1 MIITWF
7 DLVLILFLAG
17 FVFNGLAK
25 GLIRLLGRILGL
37 VIGAI
42 IASYYYIPF
51 YNWSLNYVSLG
62 EGVGKVL
69 SFIVLFVVATRIID
83 WIFVYLE
90 KLFKFI
96 SIIPFTKLIN
106 RLLGGVLG
114 FLEGALFLGVIVYVI
129 NQYAFLDGLFSSQME
144 TSMLVPYL
152 LWFIQILLPIL
163 PEAIKAV
170 ESIMETQ

>member
-1 MIITWF
+1 MMISWF
-7 DLVLILFLAG
+7 DLVLILIWAG

-25 GLIRLLGRILGL
+25 GLIRLLGRIVGL
-37 VIGAI
+37 IIGAI
-42 IASYYYIPF
+42 IASYYYIDF
-51 YNWSLNYVSLG
+51 YLWSQNYVSLG

-96 SIIPFTKLIN
+96 SIIPFTKLLN
-106 RLLGGVLG
+106 RILGGALG

-129 NQYAFLDGLFSSQME
+129 SQYAFLDGLFSGQLE
-144 TSMLVPYL
+144 TSILVPYL

-170 ESIMETQ
+170 ETIMETE

>member
-1 MIITWF
+1 MIISWF
-7 DLVLILFLAG
+7 DLILIIIWAG
-17 FVFNGLAK
+17 FVFNGLTK
-25 GLIRLLGRILGL
+25 GLIRLLGRIVGL
-37 VIGAI
+37 IISAI
-42 IASYYYIPF
+42 IASYFYIDF
-51 YNWSLNYVSLG
+51 YVWSQNFVSLS

-96 SIIPFTKLIN
+96 SIIPFTKLLN
-106 RLLGGVLG
+106 RILGGALG

-129 NQYAFLDGLFSSQME
+129 SQYTWLDGLFSSQIE
-144 TSMLVPYL
+144 SSILVPYL
-152 LWFIQILLPIL
+152 LWFIQILIPIL

-170 ESIMETQ
+170 ETIMETE